1 MRQFVLLSS
10 VIISANAYS
19 ASVKELQDAS
29 MMLCEKVKQC
39 TFEQMQAEQGISS
52 EMRSMVEGMLNT
64 MCKDFIKFDE
74 VDRDH
79 ELVEPALACM
89 KSMSALSCDQLQ
101 EDNMATPAC
110 EAYERVA
117 KAYN

>member
-1 MRQFVLLSS
+1 MRQFVFLTS
-10 VIISANAYS
+10 VIF
-19 ASVKELQDAS
+19 SVNTFAATVEALQDAS
-29 MMLCEKVKQC
+29 MELCEKVKQC
-39 TFEQMQAEQGISS
+39 TFEQMQAQEGIAP

-110 EAYERVA
+110 EAYERAA

>member
-1 MRQFVLLSS
+1 MRPFVLLTSA
-10 VIISANAYS
+10 VICASAHS
-19 ASVKELQDAS
+19 ASIEDLQEAS
-29 MMLCEKVKQC
+29 MALCEKVKQC
-39 TFEQMQAEQGISS
+39 TFEQMQAKEGIPP

-89 KSMSALSCDQLQ
+89 ESMSALSCEQLQ

-110 EAYERVA
+110 EAYERAA